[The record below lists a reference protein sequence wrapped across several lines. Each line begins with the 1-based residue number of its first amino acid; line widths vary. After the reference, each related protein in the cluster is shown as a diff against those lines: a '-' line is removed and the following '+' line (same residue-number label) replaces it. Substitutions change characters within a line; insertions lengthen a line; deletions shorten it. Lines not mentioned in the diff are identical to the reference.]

1 MDELPTHEQ
10 RRLNKYFVWHTS
22 RGTSGKKDG
31 KRGVCHTLLYLFPFS
46 IVRFF
51 LPVAVVLSTFA
62 GCGGTQTEEDGSENI
77 LDTMFSIKT
86 TDVSML
92 VSDSG
97 VVQYKL
103 DAAEWLIYDKP
114 EKKQWLFNKGFYLE
128 NFDTLKN
135 VKAMVSSDTAIQY
148 VEKELWELIGH
159 VVIKDLQG
167 NQVYSPHLFWDK
179 KNRNIYSNDSIYIM
193 TPDRILR
200 GNSFWGKDDLSEY
213 TLYESSGIIDINE
226 DGYAQEPVVKS
237 SDSLNTNTGAR
248 DSLQKPDSIALLSNR
263 PGRIRSKSKISPED
277 TIN

>member
-248 DSLQKPDSIALLSNR
+248 DSLQKRDSIALFYNR
-263 PGRIRSKSKISPED
+263 TGRIRPKSKISPED